1 MRVRMRAKAATVPP
15 PDRVRRALSS
25 QMLTLDGVRGIAILL
40 VLAHNLNVLA
50 GPQSQTGHII
60 DLADDLGWVGVQLFF
75 VLSGFL
81 ITGILLD
88 TQDSDNYYRSF
99 FGRRV
104 LRIFPLYYAALAVAF
119 VILPIFTVH
128 HPDGTHQVWLWTYL
142 SNWAAPTGR
151 GVNGLAHF
159 WSLAV
164 EEQFYLVWP
173 FVVRALSRT
182 RLIAVCIALVV
193 LAPIIRVALRM
204 GDLGPEPVYMW
215 TICRMDAL
223 AIGALLAT
231 LLRMPRAADLVKR
244 WRWPVGWA
252 AIVIAVGGFV
262 ITRGD
267 PRTTFRSQTIGYS
280 ILAVAFAVLVFAA
293 VLAECRTR
301 GVLRAVLRFR
311 PLRIFGTYS
320 YGIYVFHMPLHLFI
334 TEPLLHRYGPDDV
347 GAKLGLL
354 YLAAVT
360 SATLVLAMLSYHLFE
375 KPLLGLKRYFVA
387 SRNVVEERA

>member
-1 MRVRMRAKAATVPP
+1 MSRSKAATVPP
-15 PDRVRRALSS
+15 PDNVRRALSG

-40 VLAHNLNVLA
+40 VLAHNLNVIA
-50 GPQSQTGHII
+50 GPQSRPGHVI
-60 DLADDLGWVGVQLFF
+60 DLVDDLGWVGVQLFF

-104 LRIFPLYYAALAVAF
+104 LRIFPLYYATLTVAF
-119 VILPIFTVH
+119 LVLPIFTVH

-142 SNWAAPTGR
+142 SNWAEPTGR
-151 GVNGLAHF
+151 GCEAFPHF

-173 FVVRALSRT
+173 FVVRALNRRHLAMLCT
-182 RLIAVCIALVV
+182 GLFVAAL
-193 LAPIIRVALRM
+193 AIRVGLRL
-204 GDLGPEPVYMW
+204 GGVGPEPVYMW

-223 AIGALLAT
+223 AAGALLAT
-231 LLRMPRAADLVKR
+231 LLRMPRAAELVKR
-244 WRWPVGWA
+244 WRWPLGWA
-252 AIVIAVGGFV
+252 AIIIAVGGFV

-267 PRTTFRSQTIGYS
+267 PRTTVMSQTIGYT
-280 ILAVAFAVLVFAA
+280 ILAAAFTVLVFAA

-301 GVLRAVLRFR
+301 GALRAFLRFR

-320 YGIYVFHMPLHLFI
+320 YGLYVFHTPLHKFVA
-334 TEPLLHRYGPDDV
+334 EPILHRYINPEEV
-347 GAKLGLL
+347 GAKVGTL
-354 YLAAVT
+354 YFVLATA
-360 SATLVLAMLSYHLFE
+360 ATLVLAVLSYHLFE
-375 KPLLGLKRYFVA
+375 KPLLKLKRYFVA
-387 SRNVVEERA
+387 DRNNVEARP